1 MNSYVVNR
9 YNKPTP
15 GATSQVIQIPHTGSG
30 SGSTYQ
36 FSAYDPQTRVIYLSL
51 TGEGMMMTID
61 GSTPT
66 QTNSH
71 RLYAGSSYYFNVDLV
86 KAAKFKIH
94 TNSPSTTAILYGS
107 ELTH

>member
-30 SGSTYQ
+30 SGDTYQ
-36 FSAYDPQTRVIYLSL
+36 FSAHDPKTRVIYMTL
-51 TGEGMMMTID
+51 TGEGMIMTID
-61 GSTPT
+61 GSTPSN
-66 QTNSH
+66 TNSH
-71 RLYAGSSYYFNVDLV
+71 RLYAGNSYYFNVDLV
-86 KAAKFKIH
+86 KDAKFKIH
-94 TNSPSTTAILYGS
+94 TSSPTATAILYAS